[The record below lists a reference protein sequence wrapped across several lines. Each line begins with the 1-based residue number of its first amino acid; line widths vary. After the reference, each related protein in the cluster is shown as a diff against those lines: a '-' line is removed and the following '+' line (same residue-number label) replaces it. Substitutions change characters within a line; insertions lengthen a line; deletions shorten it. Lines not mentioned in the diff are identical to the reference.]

1 MVGLLVTGVY
11 DWFGLQRVLLA
22 WLVAL
27 WLFAL
32 CWVVMIV
39 FVGCGRLCLVACL
52 VFWFVY
58 SVGLACLGW
67 CLLVCL
73 GCFIMIAG
81 FDLGFVM
88 G

>member
-1 MVGLLVTGVY
+1 M
-11 DWFGLQRVLLA
+11 
-22 WLVAL
+22 
-27 WLFAL
+27 
-32 CWVVMIV
+32 

-81 FDLGFVM
+81 FDLGFAM